1 MVGDCVLIGGLW
13 ESEIEL
19 QNRKTHKISS
29 RARLQDHRLLSDL
42 SVESKEF
49 EKLAYPLSPFFA
61 SPVITGK

>member
-1 MVGDCVLIGGLW
+1 MAGDCVLKGALW

-42 SVESKEF
+42 SIESKGF
-49 EKLAYPLSPFFA
+49 EKTCISPVPFFRF
-61 SPVITGK
+61 TGHHR

>member
-1 MVGDCVLIGGLW
+1 MAGDCVLIGALW

-29 RARLQDHRLLSDL
+29 RALLQDHRLLSDL

-49 EKLAYPLSPFFA
+49 EKTCVSPVPFFRL
-61 SPVITGK
+61 TGHHR